1 MEYKV
6 EEIEFKS
13 SNEKNIIHG
22 KILSPIDARKVKGIV
37 LFCHGMCEY
46 FEKYIEFHKFVLERD
61 YVVCGYDAIGHG
73 ESIKHDSDRGFFDEK
88 DGYKYLIE
96 DVKKMVNEVRKR
108 YPYEPLFLIGHSMGS
123 LVVRCYVAKYGE
135 DLTGLLLCG
144 TVGPQPLID
153 SGINLANMI
162 IKRKG
167 ERYRSRILN
176 NVFFNYANIGFSSDK
191 CKYSWATSD
200 EVAAKVIEE
209 DPKQNFIFTAS
220 GFKDLFKLV
229 KLANSTKVIKTVPK
243 DLPIL
248 FFSGKDDPVGEK
260 GIGVKR
266 AVSLYKSEK
275 IKDVNY
281 KLYEKARHEMLREKE
296 KNKVYKDILDW
307 IELIRFGEE

>member
-6 EEIEFKS
+6 EEIKFKS
-13 SNEKNIIHG
+13 SNKKNIIHG
-22 KILSPIDARKVKGIV
+22 KILSPIDPRKVKGIL

-46 FEKYIEFHKFVLERD
+46 FDKYSEFHKYILEND

-73 ESIKHDSDRGFFDEK
+73 DSAKRESEQGFFAEK

-96 DVKKMVNEVRKR
+96 DVKKMVSEVRKR
-108 YPYEPLFLIGHSMGS
+108 YPYEPLFLMGHSMGS
-123 LVVRCYVAKYGE
+123 LIVRCYSAKYGS
-135 DLTGLLLCG
+135 DLKGLLLCG

-153 SGINLANMI
+153 SAISLANMI

-176 NVFFNYANIGFSSDK
+176 NIFFNYANLGFNSDK
-191 CKYSWATSD
+191 CKYSWTTSD
-200 EVAAKVIEE
+200 EVAAKAIEE
-209 DPKQNFIFTAS
+209 DPKQNFIFTSS

-229 KLANSTKVIKTVPK
+229 KLANSTKIIKTVPK

-260 GIGVKR
+260 GLGVKR
-266 AVSLYKSEK
+266 CVNLYKNEK
-275 IKDVNY
+275 IKDVTC
-281 KLYEKARHEMLREKE
+281 KLYERARHEMLRERIK
-296 KNKVYKDILDW
+296 KQVYKDILEW
-307 IELIRFGEE
+307 IEFVRFGEE